1 MWFSL
6 SEEKS
11 FEQYFDEYYKLDCED
26 FIGDMPVRFQ
36 YRQVEPNDF
45 GLSIE
50 EVRISSMVMRM
61 KEMLVLDPWCRR
73 SRIKCLVF
81 VEKNESISIERSRNS

>member
-1 MWFSL
+1 MNFFL
-6 SEEKS
+6 EEKS

-26 FIGDMPVRFQ
+26 FIGNTPVRFQ

-50 EVRISSMVMRM
+50 EVN
-61 KEMLVLDPWCRR
+61 K
-73 SRIKCLVF
+73 F
-81 VEKNESISIERSRNS
+81 